1 VFNHDFQ
8 QLLGRNPIRQYAA
21 QCSHMSG
28 TKTEDEIIKHFET
41 ELLATTPGQC
51 LHYGIKH
58 KSTKSKKIKV
68 PSQLLTFLW
77 MLRYCIHN
85 KESLDNMRKFLAPD
99 TFKTPESMRENPI
112 LTVNFFQKYILSN
125 VEIIVHDVIGDKKEF
140 LSQQL
145 RKHYISP
152 NDRNLFP
159 KIQEFIY
166 YSTASEFIKIM
177 LHYKGEPKFKVNN
190 EHTQKLEDILTNSTE
205 SDSSQKDNCLVTVE
219 M

>member
-1 VFNHDFQ
+1 
-8 QLLGRNPIRQYAA
+8 
-21 QCSHMSG
+21 
-28 TKTEDEIIKHFET
+28 
-41 ELLATTPGQC
+41 
-51 LHYGIKH
+51 
-58 KSTKSKKIKV
+58 
-68 PSQLLTFLW
+68 
-77 MLRYCIHN
+77 
-85 KESLDNMRKFLAPD
+85 MRKFLAPD

-112 LTVNFFQKYILSN
+112 LTVNFFQKYILSS

-145 RKHYISP
+145 WKHYISP

-190 EHTQKLEDILTNSTE
+190 EHTQKLEDILMNSTNQILHKKTIVLLE
-205 SDSSQKDNCLVTVE
+205 NPKIYMNCSSLPYLF
-219 M
+219 